1 MNIGYHNSTP
11 ERPECAVAMRQGSAA
26 RITRSLLGHVNA
38 IAEAC
43 GAAAV
48 FVYVDALE
56 GQTLPLDEEIGPK
69 AYYLTK
75 TVAEEEEQE
84 ARGTNFIRVPNV
96 PLTRMAQLK
105 VAVFLALSRGI
116 VRHGDVIV
124 CLTGMPE
131 TGSLDTILVTEVG
144 REFEMF
150 SSDKETE
157 QVPAEIRPEV
167 IERVVNIASELG
179 NEGREGKPVGA
190 MFVVGDSE
198 RVTSLSRQLII
209 NPFRGYEEH
218 ERNILDPTLEET
230 VKELSTLDG
239 AFVVRGDGVIES
251 CGTFVKTA
259 GQEVYELPQGLG
271 ARHHAAAA
279 ITAVTDS
286 LAVTVSESTGTV
298 SIFRNGNIVT
308 EIEKL
313 RALAHVRH
321 ATQPH

>member
-1 MNIGYHNSTP
+1 MS
-11 ERPECAVAMRQGSAA
+11 
-26 RITRSLLGHVNA
+26 
-38 IAEAC
+38 
-43 GAAAV
+43 
-48 FVYVDALE
+48 
-56 GQTLPLDEEIGPK
+56 GPK

-190 MFVVGDSE
+190 MFIVGDSE

-209 NPFRGYEEH
+209 NPFRGYDED
-218 ERNILDPTLEET
+218 ERNILDPALEET
-230 VKELSTLDG
+230 VKELTTLDG
-239 AFVVRGDGVIES
+239 AFIVRGDGVIES

-313 RALAHVRH
+313 RALAHTHR

>member
-1 MNIGYHNSTP
+1 MEKDEPRKNTQESQEG
-11 ERPECAVAMRQGSAA
+11 AAMARRDSAA

-43 GAAAV
+43 GAAAM

-56 GQTLPLDEEIGPK
+56 GGTLSLDEDIRPR

-75 TVAEEEEQE
+75 TAAEEAQQE
-84 ARGTNFIRVPNV
+84 ARDTNFIRVPNV

-116 VRHGDVIV
+116 VKHGDVIV
-124 CLTGMPE
+124 CLSGMP
-131 TGSLDTILVTEVG
+131 GSGTLDTILVTEVG

-157 QVPAEIRPEV
+157 QIPAEIRAEV
-167 IERVVNIASELG
+167 VERVVNIASELG

-198 RVTSLSRQLII
+198 RVVSLSRQLIM
-209 NPFRGYEEH
+209 NPFRGYEEP
-218 ERNILDPTLEET
+218 ERNILDPALEET

-239 AFVVRGDGVIES
+239 AFSISAIQDRSARLVNQTTAERSSRLWRVSYPRVSVRIAKS
-251 CGTFVKTA
+251 S
-259 GQEVYELPQGLG
+259 
-271 ARHHAAAA
+271 
-279 ITAVTDS
+279 AVANRVPAFS
-286 LAVTVSESTGTV
+286 PCC
-298 SIFRNGNIVT
+298 R
-308 EIEKL
+308 
-313 RALAHVRH
+313 R
-321 ATQPH
+321 